1 MKMKQSVK
9 RIASIGFGITIALLI
24 AGILLFIVIRKPPI
38 KIGILHSITGSL
50 ALSEKPMIDA
60 ELMAIDE
67 INAKGGLLGR
77 RVVGI
82 IADGKSDE
90 PTFAR
95 EAERLITQEKVM
107 AIVGGWTSASC
118 RIMQP
123 IIEKYDN
130 ILLYPVTHEGIQV
143 SPNILF
149 VGATQNQQIVP
160 CALWSYYN
168 LGKRFFIVGSDEIFS
183 RVASKIIQEILASVD
198 AQVVGDEH
206 ILLGSKDVDFVIKKI
221 VEAKPD
227 VIINTIQ
234 GDSNVP
240 FFERLRAQGITPEKI
255 PVMSIGSVSETE
267 FAGIGSSAMAGDYTT
282 ASYFQ
287 SVSSEENSVFVTNFK
302 KKYGSTRVLSE
313 ACEAGYIA
321 VHIWGN
327 AIKAARDVNPGVVKK
342 HLYNRMVNAPEGI
355 IYTDN
360 QLLNTWK
367 MIYVGKLRSD
377 GQFTIVWDSKKT
389 VQPLVFPIFNTK
401 QEWENYIQSLYSGW
415 GNRWS
420 HVTG

>member
-1 MKMKQSVK
+1 MKQII
-9 RIASIGFGITIALLI
+9 IAGLMGISLIVALLF
-24 AGILLFIVIRKPPI
+24 FIVAKTPI
-38 KIGILHSITGSL
+38 KIGILHSLTGSL
-50 ALSEKPMIDA
+50 ALSEKPIVDA

-67 INAKGGLLGR
+67 LNAKGGLLGR
-77 RVVGI
+77 PIVPV

-90 PTFAR
+90 LIFVQ
-95 EAERLITQEKVM
+95 EAERLIVQEKVV
-107 AIVGGWTSASC
+107 AIVGGWTSGSC

-123 IIEKYDN
+123 MIEKYN
-130 ILLYPVTHEGIQV
+130 NLLFYPVTHEGIQE

-160 CALWSYYN
+160 AALWSYYN

-183 RVASKIIQEILASVD
+183 RVASKIIQETLASVD
-198 AQVVGDEH
+198 AQVVGDEY
-206 ILLGSKDVDFVIKKI
+206 IMLGSKEVEPMIKKI
-221 VEAKPD
+221 IAAKPD

-240 FFERLRAQGITPEKI
+240 FFEVLRAHGITPEKI
-255 PVMSIGSVSETE
+255 PVMSIGSVTETE
-267 FAGIGSSAMAGDYTT
+267 FVGIGSSAMAGDYTT

-287 SVSSEENSVFVTNFK
+287 SVSREENSIFVTNFK
-302 KKYGSTRVLSE
+302 KRYGSNRVLSE
-313 ACEAGYIA
+313 ACEAGYVA
-321 VHIWGN
+321 VHIWAN
-327 AIKAARDVNPGVVKK
+327 AIRIARAINPDEVKK
-342 HLYNRMVNAPEGI
+342 HLNNRMVNAPEGV

-360 QLLNTWK
+360 RLMNCWK
-367 MIYVGKLRSD
+367 MIYVGRLRSD

-401 QEWENYIQSLYSGW
+401 QYWQTFVQDLYTKW

-420 HVTG
+420 RKVD

>member
-1 MKMKQSVK
+1 MKHGIKHLPV
-9 RIASIGFGITIALLI
+9 IVASGLGV
-24 AGILLFIVIRKPPI
+24 ILLGLLFLTKVKQPI

-50 ALSEKPMIDA
+50 ALSEKPIVDA

-67 INAKGGLLGR
+67 LNAKGGLLGR
-77 RVVGI
+77 KIVPV

-90 PTFAR
+90 LMFAQ
-95 EAERLITQEKVM
+95 EAERLITQEKVV
-107 AIVGGWTSASC
+107 AIVGGWTSGSC

-123 IIEKYDN
+123 VIEKYNN
-130 ILLYPVTHEGIQV
+130 ILLYPVTHEGIQT
-143 SPNILF
+143 SANILF

-160 CALWSYYN
+160 CALWAYYN
-168 LGKRFFIVGSDEIFS
+168 LGKQFFIIGSDEIFS
-183 RVASKIIQEILASVD
+183 KVASKIIQETLASVD
-198 AQVVGDEH
+198 AHVVGDEY
-206 ILLGSKDVDFVIKKI
+206 ILLGSLAVEPFIKKI

-240 FFERLRAQGITPEKI
+240 FFEQLRAHGITPEKI
-255 PVMSIGSVSETE
+255 PVMSIGGVTEVE
-267 FAGIGSSAMAGDYTT
+267 FAGMRSSAMAGDYTT

-287 SVSSEENSVFVTNFK
+287 SVSSEENSIFVTNYK
-302 KKYGSTRVLSE
+302 KKYGNDRVVGE

-321 VHIWGN
+321 VHIWAG
-327 AIKAARDVNPGVVKK
+327 AVKVAQVAAPEHVKK
-342 HLYNRMVNAPEGI
+342 HLNNRMVNAPEGI

-360 QLLNTWK
+360 QLMNTWK
-367 MIYVGKLRSD
+367 MIYVGRLRSD

-401 QEWENYIQSLYSGW
+401 QVWQTFVQDLYTKW
-415 GNRWS
+415 DNRWS
-420 HVTG
+420 QKAD